1 MDRYMRM
8 GRRFGVILVL
18 AAGLTGCAR
27 GSGGAADN
35 GAATT
40 PDNSTSS
47 SSEDFPTPT
56 TENPSPTTDAPSPT
70 NDDPIVALPKLP
82 IGGGS
87 GPDANDPSRQCVE
100 ISWIG
105 ADPLPSLPP
114 GYAAEITGALFTAPG
129 YQVIHGGCGLDHPN
143 CVGYVMRPEKQECD
157 LAVRTL
163 PQAKPGAGA
172 RVSLKGIVYCPQSVG
187 KQKCA
192 NFADAMSKA
201 PQLSIELIEP
211 AETEN
216 GSGSGTDTQT
226 SSGG

>member
-8 GRRFGVILVL
+8 GRRFGVVLLL
-18 AAGLTGCAR
+18 AAGLTGC
-27 GSGGAADN
+27 GPGGGGGGNN
-35 GAATT
+35 GGATT
-40 PDNSTSS
+40 PDNSAS

-70 NDDPIVALPKLP
+70 NDTPIVALPKLP
-82 IGGGS
+82 IGGAS
-87 GPDANDPSRQCVE
+87 EADASDPTRQCVG

-105 ADPLPSLPP
+105 ADPLTSLPP

-129 YQVIHGGCGLDHPN
+129 YQVIGGGCGSDHPN
-143 CVGYVMRPEKQECD
+143 CIGYVMRAGKQNCD

-163 PQAKPGAGA
+163 STAKPGAGA

-187 KQKCA
+187 KQKCE
-192 NFADAMSKA
+192 NFAVAMSKA

-211 AETEN
+211 TATET

-226 SSGG
+226 SNGG